1 MESFT
6 GDFKKIRMKEKNK
19 KKMDEGTHLE
29 GSDKS
34 RWPAQVSGEC
44 RTCRDTTEGVEGLR
58 RSGETGA
65 ELEE

>member
-6 GDFKKIRMKEKNK
+6 GDFKKIRK
-19 KKMDEGTHLE
+19 KKKKHEDEGTHLE

-44 RTCRDTTEGVEGLR
+44 RTCRETTEGVEGLR
-58 RSGETGA
+58 RSGEAGA